1 MKKTIKFTLK
11 PKSYEVEKL
20 IRKCS
25 NFLKSNGIL
34 DDTVQSQVM
43 VVRELVKNGLKYGVV
58 NKLENWI
65 TVQIHINKSQIVVE
79 VMNPINETNLHKLKE
94 LDETIQWIRGYQD
107 PYQAYILRLKEASGK
122 SINGKANGLNLARIA
137 YKANAILDFFV
148 SEDNILNLLAVRN
161 LDSDCRN

>member
-11 PKSYEVEKL
+11 PKSDEVEKL

-122 SINGKANGLNLARIA
+122 SINGKANGLNLVRIA